1 MRVQNRQDPTVSPH
15 DPILRTVGLLWTLVP
30 LWYLLCEAVAAA
42 GFRGYDYATFYIS
55 DLGVPDQ
62 AEFQGRALASG
73 LPAVMNAGFI
83 GTGVLF
89 LLGVVLLAPRLRG
102 WSGILFAML
111 GVVHAA
117 GIVFVGLV
125 PGSPSNERLGFI
137 VIHALGAV
145 AAILGGNLAAIVSRW
160 ALPPTGLPRSVL
172 LRGPI
177 LGALGILSGIL
188 LTLHAGLPDGV
199 WERGSVYAFL
209 LWQMLLGIS
218 FLARTPIARMA
229 GAQNGRR
236 ETRG

>member
-1 MRVQNRQDPTVSPH
+1 MRVQNRRYPSLSSH
-15 DPILRTVGLLWTLVP
+15 DPFPRTVGLLWMLAP

-89 LLGVVLLAPRLRG
+89 LLGVVLLAPRLSG
-102 WSGILFAML
+102 WSGAVFVVL
-111 GVVHAA
+111 GTVHAA

-160 ALPPTGLPRSVL
+160 ALRPTGLRRSVL
-172 LRGPI
+172 LRGPVF
-177 LGALGILSGIL
+177 GALGILSGVL
-188 LTLHAGLPDGV
+188 LALHAGLPDGV

-209 LWQMLLGIS
+209 TWQLLLGFS
-218 FLARTPIARMA
+218 LMRR
-229 GAQNGRR
+229 GADPR
-236 ETRG
+236 E